1 MAASRDL
8 FLGRAAFLLAL
19 SLGIQSYKHSGVRMW
34 AGVSGLFLSAS
45 PTSCS
50 CVWLQLLGPARSP
63 PWSGTYPCSWEKART
78 GARCPV
84 LRLSLHHFTDIW
96 CLQLRSGQVLLGFQ
110 LLSVLCLG
118 VHILCLTVSRLS
130 LVGKKKKKERL
141 DISYQLFCLSPFS
154 LSLEIYTFF
163 FFFQWGFWREWR

>member
-84 LRLSLHHFTDIW
+84 LRLSLYHFTDIW
-96 CLQLRSGQVLLGFQ
+96 CLQLRSGQVLLG
-110 LLSVLCLG
+110 
-118 VHILCLTVSRLS
+118 VSASFCIMLRSPHPLPHS
-130 LVGKKKKKERL
+130 QSPLPCWEKKKRKKDL
-141 DISYQLFCLSPFS
+141 TSPISCSVFPLFLCH
-154 LSLEIYTFF
+154 
-163 FFFQWGFWREWR
+163 